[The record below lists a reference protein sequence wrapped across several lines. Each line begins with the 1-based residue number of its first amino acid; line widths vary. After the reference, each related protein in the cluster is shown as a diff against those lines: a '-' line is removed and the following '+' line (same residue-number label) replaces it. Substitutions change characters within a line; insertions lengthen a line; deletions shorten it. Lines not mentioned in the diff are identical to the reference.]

1 MVAIGGV
8 RYHEDADVTDGKIAK
23 SRGWGTSIDFA
34 LALVEQLA
42 GRGEPLEVNSSLVMM
57 R

>member
-1 MVAIGGV
+1 
-8 RYHEDADVTDGKIAK
+8 VTEGMIVK
-23 SRGWGTSIDFA
+23 SRAPGTSIDFA
-34 LALVEQLA
+34 PALVEQLA